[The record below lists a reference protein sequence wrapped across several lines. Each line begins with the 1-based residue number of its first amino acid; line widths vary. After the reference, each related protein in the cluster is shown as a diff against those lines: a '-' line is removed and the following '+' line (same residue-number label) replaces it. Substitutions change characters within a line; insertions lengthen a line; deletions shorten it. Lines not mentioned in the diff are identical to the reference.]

1 MRNIVLVFMTFF
13 LAGPLVAA
21 ESDAARSAPQAMTY
35 GRDSM
40 QDLDFWRAR
49 SVKAPLIVFVHGG
62 GWSSG
67 DKSGFGGEMPAH
79 FLARG
84 YAFASLGY
92 RLVPDVTVE
101 QQVQDVADAVGF
113 LVGRAEQLGLDASK
127 IVLIGHS
134 SGGHVVGLI
143 GTDPRFLH
151 AEGLD
156 LAVLKGV
163 VLLEGA
169 GLAPQARRP
178 DAGGGGGGRVF
189 GTEAQRTALAPVT
202 HAAKP
207 NAGSFLMLQA
217 DSADLKRQSDFLAHA
232 LREAGTPARIED
244 IANSSHNQ
252 LVSDLGIGSHP
263 ETVIVDAFLKQVF
276 GN

>member
-1 MRNIVLVFMTFF
+1 MRNMVLVLMISF

-21 ESDAARSAPQAMTY
+21 ELEAAGSAPQAMSY
-35 GRDSM
+35 GRDPM

-49 SVKAPLIVFVHGG
+49 GAKAPLIVFVHGG

-67 DKSGFGGEMPAH
+67 DKSWFGSEMPAH
-79 FLARG
+79 FLTRG

-113 LVGRAEQLGLDASK
+113 LVGQAEQLGFDASK
-127 IVLIGHS
+127 VVLIGHS
-134 SGGHVVGLI
+134 SGGHVVALI
-143 GTDPRFLH
+143 GTDPRFLK
-151 AEGLD
+151 AKGLD

-169 GLAPQARRP
+169 GLAPQARR
-178 DAGGGGGGRVF
+178 DGGGGGGSGVF
-189 GTEAQRTALAPVT
+189 GTAAQRQALAPVT

-217 DSADLKRQSDFLAHA
+217 DSADLKRQSDFFARA
-232 LREAGTPARIED
+232 LRDAGTPARIED

-263 ETVIVDAFLKQVF
+263 ETAIVDGFLKQVF

>member
-1 MRNIVLVFMTFF
+1 MRNMVLVLMTFF
-13 LAGPLVAA
+13 LAAPLVAA
-21 ESDAARSAPQAMTY
+21 QPEAASSSPQAMVY
-35 GRDSM
+35 GRDPM
-40 QDLDFWRAR
+40 QGLDFWRAR
-49 SVKAPLIVFVHGG
+49 GAKAPLIVFVHGG

-67 DKSGFGGEMPAH
+67 DKTWVGSAMPAH

-113 LVGRAEQLGLDASK
+113 LVGRAEQLGLDTSK
-127 IVLIGHS
+127 VVLIGHS
-134 SGGHVVGLI
+134 SGGHVVALI

-169 GLAPQARRP
+169 GLAPQARR
-178 DAGGGGGGRVF
+178 GGGGGGGVF
-189 GTEAQRTALAPVT
+189 GTEAERQALAPVA

-232 LREAGTPARIED
+232 LREAGTPTRIED
-244 IANSSHNQ
+244 IANSGHNQ

-263 ETVIVDAFLKQVF
+263 ETAIVDAFLKQVF